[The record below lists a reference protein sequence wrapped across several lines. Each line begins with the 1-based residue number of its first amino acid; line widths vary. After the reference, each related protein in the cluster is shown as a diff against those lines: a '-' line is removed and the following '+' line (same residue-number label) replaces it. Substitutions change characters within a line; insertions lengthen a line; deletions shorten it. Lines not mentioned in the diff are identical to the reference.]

1 MATVNLYER
10 ISPETIRQLQEQVA
24 RFNENRNARNGY
36 YAISI
41 ATPYRKYY
49 GLWRVFPEGHPP
61 VFLRTL
67 SNQFTEAVQKAID
80 LLEYSKVALTW
91 LDNSFFMPYY
101 GNTYDILSFG
111 KYHGKHL
118 AEVYYVDPNY
128 VLWLANK
135 FDPEKKQL
143 KQLVELAKDW
153 RTDKMMKNLNALMIA
168 SDGDKIFTLSGA
180 GDVFEAEYDVAG
192 IGSGG
197 AYALAAA
204 RAYLDAGVSMSAEE
218 IARKSVGIA
227 ADICIYTNHNIIAE
241 VQDGRV

>member
-1 MATVNLYER
+1 MTIHSTTICAVKKDGTVAIAGDGQASAQEAGIVMKGNCRKVRRLYDGS
-10 ISPETIRQLQEQVA
+10 IIVGFAGSTA
-24 RFNENRNARNGY
+24 D
-36 YAISI
+36 AI
-41 ATPYRKYY
+41 
-49 GLWRVFPEGHPP
+49 
-61 VFLRTL
+61 TL
-67 SNQFTEAVQKAID
+67 SELFE
-80 LLEYSKVALTW
+80 
-91 LDNSFFMPYY
+91 
-101 GNTYDILSFG
+101 G
-111 KYHGKHL
+111 K
-118 AEVYYVDPNY
+118 
-128 VLWLANK
+128 
-135 FDPEKKQL
+135 L
-143 KQLVELAKDW
+143 KQYNGDITGSAVELAKDW